1 MLQLICYKPSVV
13 SGVMR
18 LGPQASYMTGRGQR
32 SENLGIDQPESFLNI
47 FIFRLSFLRATF
59 YERAGTACIP

>member
-18 LGPQASYMTGRGQR
+18 LGPQASYMTGRGQL
-32 SENLGIDQPESFLNI
+32 SENLGIDQPESFLNM
-47 FIFRLSFLRATF
+47 FIVRLSSLRATF